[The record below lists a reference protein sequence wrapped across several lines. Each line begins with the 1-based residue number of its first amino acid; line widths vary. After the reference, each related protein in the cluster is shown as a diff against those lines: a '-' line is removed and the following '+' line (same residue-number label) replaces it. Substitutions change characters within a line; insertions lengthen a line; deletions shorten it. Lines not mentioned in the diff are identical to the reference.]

1 MTDMQQRGGMPGEP
15 PLSLDVLADL
25 HAGALP
31 DDVAARL
38 WPRVRADPA
47 ADATLTAL
55 DATQADL
62 TGIATAPPPPI
73 PADLAAR
80 LDAAINA
87 EAQARAAA
95 NVAPVVDLNAARDR
109 PRRATRDPKQTRRL
123 ALTASLVGV
132 AAALIGAAIVVLP
145 GLGSS
150 SSPPTSQNAGGAPTS
165 RVSVNSG
172 QLGSVALTQA
182 LHKSDYGPLSNPQQL
197 SGCLKANGQDPGE
210 QPIGAMQ
217 ITLDGKPGTLLVLT
231 TGMLAQYRLLV
242 VGPTCSAT
250 SAATMANQVIGG
262 VPTPTH

>member
-1 MTDMQQRGGMPGEP
+1 MTDMQQRGGIPGEP

-38 WPRVRADPA
+38 WPRVRADPS
-47 ADATLTAL
+47 ADAMLTAL

-62 TGIATAPPPPI
+62 AGLTTAPPPPM
-73 PADLAAR
+73 PADFAAR

-87 EAQARAAA
+87 EVQARAAA
-95 NVAPVVDLNAARDR
+95 NIAPVVDINAARDR
-109 PRRATRDPKQTRRL
+109 PRRAKRDPKQTRRL

-132 AAALIGAAIVVLP
+132 AAAVIGAAIVVLP

-150 SSPPTSQNAGGAPTS
+150 PPSTSQNAGGAPTS
-165 RVSVNSG
+165 QLSVNSG

-182 LHKSDYGPLSNPQQL
+182 LHRSDYGPLSNPQQL
-197 SGCLKANGQDPGE
+197 AGCLKANGQDPN
-210 QPIGAMQ
+210 QKPVGAMPL
-217 ITLDGKPGTLLVLT
+217 TLDGKPGTLLVLT
-231 TGMLAQYRLLV
+231 TGVLAQYRLLV

-250 SAATMANQVIGG
+250 SAATLANQVIGG

>member
-47 ADATLTAL
+47 ADAMLTAL
-55 DATQADL
+55 DATRADLADL
-62 TGIATAPPPPI
+62 TTAPPPPM
-73 PADLAAR
+73 PADFAAR

-87 EAQARAAA
+87 EVQSRAAA
-95 NVAPVVDLNAARDR
+95 GIAPVVDINAARDR
-109 PRRATRDPKQTRRL
+109 PRRAKRDPKQTRRL

-150 SSPPTSQNAGGAPTS
+150 PPSTSQNAGGAPTS
-165 RVSVNSG
+165 QLSVNSG
-172 QLGSVALTQA
+172 QLGSVALAQA
-182 LHKSDYGPLSNPQQL
+182 LHKSDYGPLTNPQQL
-197 SGCLKANGQDPGE
+197 SGCLKANGQDPNE
-210 QPIGAMQ
+210 KPVGAMQ

-231 TGMLAQYRLLV
+231 TGVLAQYRLLV
-242 VGPTCSAT
+242 VGPSCSAT
-250 SAATMANQVIGG
+250 SSATLANQVIGG
-262 VPTPTH
+262 MPTPTH